1 MGISLRYFC
10 LSRWRLKH
18 LKQNVRL
25 DLGVEEQIMAFDYIK
40 KPIFIESNEIL

>member
-25 DLGVEEQIMAFDYIK
+25 DLGVGEQMMAFDYIK
-40 KPIFIESNEIL
+40 NSNFL

>member
-25 DLGVEEQIMAFDYIK
+25 DLGIEKQMMAFDYIK
-40 KPIFIESNEIL
+40 KTNFLLN